1 MDLIRKCVAAMLFGC
16 LAASP
21 VYADEIDR
29 FAIKQLNEAQ
39 PLSIK
44 QNREYCGLIG
54 YDASDQLAA
63 TKPRK
68 GRRHSCNP
76 GRDPRGWDVIAT
88 YHTHGG
94 YDVDS
99 DSEVPSMSD
108 MREDFRDGI
117 DGYIATPGGRVWLNS
132 VERRKALMLCGRN
145 CVLSDANFK
154 PCNGFLPKKQYTM
167 QSLQQRIDNDTGTC

>member
-1 MDLIRKCVAAMLFGC
+1 MNLKFRYLRVIMVGLL
-16 LAASP
+16 LAIPAH
-21 VYADEIDR
+21 ADEVDQ
-29 FAIKQLNEAQ
+29 FAIQQLNKAQ

-54 YDASDQLAA
+54 YDDSDQLVA

-94 YDVDS
+94 FDVDS
-99 DSEVPSMSD
+99 DSEVPSLSA

-145 CVLSDANFK
+145 CVLSDAKFK
-154 PCNGFLPKKQYTM
+154 PCNGFLPKKQYTI
-167 QSLQQRIDNDTGTC
+167 QSLQQRFDNDPGTC